1 MKKVTVWESAKQLKT
16 VFESDATTLKEL
28 KSDMRKH
35 GINYENC
42 DMLEGVSHTALLTDE
57 TVLPHDT
64 LYKGKTTNDLMIFIT
79 ARDKKISSGA
89 SSRKE
94 IMQAIKE
101 AGLKDAVQKGEGKN
115 YTQVKTEVLE
125 GYLKKNGV
133 SSASVVPVKAEVSE
147 KEVSVGPGR
156 YTGVSADN
164 AIADLDKRVSVLED
178 VMNERLGINPISK
191 KPVPE
196 EGFHQDEM
204 NEMFN
209 GFHKEDKE
217 EEEEEEEE
225 E

>member
-16 VFESDATTLKEL
+16 VFESNATTLKEL

-35 GINYENC
+35 GISYENC

-133 SSASVVPVKAEVSE
+133 SSVVSVKAEVSE
-147 KEVSVGPGR
+147 KEVPVGPGR
-156 YTGVSADN
+156 YTGVSAED

-178 VMNERLGINPISK
+178 VILKKPAS

-204 NEMFN
+204 NEMFD
-209 GFHKEDKE
+209 GFHKKDEEKE
-217 EEEEEEEE
+217 EEEEEE
-225 E
+225 

>member
-133 SSASVVPVKAEVSE
+133 SSGVFTEATEAKAPVCRKYANVFAE
-147 KEVSVGPGR
+147 
-156 YTGVSADN
+156 D

-204 NEMFN
+204 DEMFN

>member
-16 VFESDATTLKEL
+16 VFESNATTLKEL
-28 KSDMRKH
+28 KSDMRKY

-57 TVLPHDT
+57 TALPHDT

-101 AGLKDAVQKGEGKN
+101 AGLKEVVQKGEGKN

-133 SSASVVPVKAEVSE
+133 SSASIVPVKAEVSE
-147 KEVSVGPGR
+147 KEVPVGPGR

-164 AIADLDKRVSVLED
+164 AIADLDKRVSVLEG
-178 VMNERLGINPISK
+178 VMSEGLGINPISK

-196 EGFHQDEM
+196 EGFHKDEM
-204 NEMFN
+204 DEMLD
-209 GFHKEDKE
+209 GFHKE
-217 EEEEEEEE
+217 EEEEE
-225 E
+225 

>member
-64 LYKGKTTNDLMIFIT
+64 LYKGKVTNDLMIFIT

-125 GYLKKNGV
+125 NYLKNNGV
-133 SSASVVPVKAEVSE
+133 SSEVSTE
-147 KEVSVGPGR
+147 AKAPVCRKYANVFAE
-156 YTGVSADN
+156 D

-178 VMNERLGINPISK
+178 TMSKGLISSPSK
-191 KPVPE
+191 KSVPE

-204 NEMFN
+204 DEMFN

-217 EEEEEEEE
+217 EEEEEEE
-225 E
+225 